1 MYAPER
7 QQEIL
12 RLARDGGRVDVVSL
26 AEEFQVTAETIRRD
40 LKALDRA
47 GLVQRVHGGA
57 IPAGRLDF
65 EPDLAEREST
75 AADEKDRIAQA
86 ALAELPID
94 GTVVLDAGTT
104 VARLAA
110 AIPLEATLTA
120 VTHSLPIAARLAD
133 HPGIQL
139 HLVGGRVRHRTRA
152 AVDAWALRAYGEIR
166 ADVLFV
172 AANGFSPARGL
183 TTPDLAEAAVKRAA
197 MAAARRVVLLADSSK
212 CGQEHFARFGALSD
226 VDLLITDSGLSAED
240 ALAIERDGTEVLR
253 VPGAGAGAGAG
264 GGTGG
269 GTAASAGNATAAS
282 AGDAMGGTAGNA
294 PGQAAVNGSVAGR
307 GAGRKARA

>member
-1 MYAPER
+1 MYAAER

-47 GLVQRVHGGA
+47 GLLRRVHGGA

-65 EPDLAEREST
+65 EPDLTEREST
-75 AADEKDRIAQA
+75 AADEKDRIAKA
-86 ALAELPID
+86 ALAELPTE
-94 GTVVLDAGTT
+94 GTLILDAGTT
-104 VARLAA
+104 VARMAA
-110 AIPLEATLTA
+110 ALPLEAELTV

-133 HPGIQL
+133 HPGLQL

-172 AANGFSPARGL
+172 AANGFSAEHGL

-197 MAAARRVVLLADSSK
+197 IAAARRVVLLADSTK
-212 CGQEHFARFGALSD
+212 HGQEHFARFGDLGD
-226 VDLLITDSGLSAED
+226 VDLLITDSGLSPED
-240 ALAIERDGTEVLR
+240 AAAIERGGTEV
-253 VPGAGAGAGAG
+253 V
-264 GGTGG
+264 
-269 GTAASAGNATAAS
+269 
-282 AGDAMGGTAGNA
+282 
-294 PGQAAVNGSVAGR
+294 
-307 GAGRKARA
+307 RA

>member
-47 GLVQRVHGGA
+47 GLLRRVHGGA
-57 IPAGRLDF
+57 IPVGRLDF
-65 EPDLAEREST
+65 EPDLTEREST
-75 AADEKDRIAQA
+75 AADEKDRIVKA
-86 ALAELPID
+86 ALAELPTE
-94 GTVVLDAGTT
+94 GTLILDAGTT

-110 AIPLEATLTA
+110 ALPVEAELTV

-133 HPGIQL
+133 HPGLQL

-172 AANGFSPARGL
+172 AANGYSAEHGL

-197 MAAARRVVLLADSSK
+197 IAAARRVVLLADSTK
-212 CGQEHFARFGALSD
+212 HGQEHFARFGDLSD
-226 VDLLITDSGLSAED
+226 VDLLITDSGLSPED
-240 ALAIERDGTEVLR
+240 AAVIERGGTEV
-253 VPGAGAGAGAG
+253 V
-264 GGTGG
+264 
-269 GTAASAGNATAAS
+269 
-282 AGDAMGGTAGNA
+282 
-294 PGQAAVNGSVAGR
+294 
-307 GAGRKARA
+307 RA

>member
-26 AEEFQVTAETIRRD
+26 AEHFQVTAETIRRD
-40 LKALDRA
+40 LKSLDRA
-47 GLVQRVHGGA
+47 GLVRRVHGGA
-57 IPAGRLDF
+57 IPVGRFDF
-65 EPDLAEREST
+65 EPDLAERETT
-75 AADEKDRIAQA
+75 AADEKARIAKA
-86 ALAELPID
+86 ALAELPNE
-94 GTVVLDAGTT
+94 GTVIVDAGST
-104 VARLAA
+104 VALFAGSLPA
-110 AIPLEATLTA
+110 ELSLTV

-172 AANGFSPARGL
+172 AANGYSVEHGL

-212 CGQEHFARFGALSD
+212 YGQEHFARFGGMND
-226 VDLLITDSGLSAED
+226 VDLLITDSRLSPEN
-240 ALAIERDGTEVLR
+240 ALAIERGGTEV
-253 VPGAGAGAGAG
+253 V
-264 GGTGG
+264 
-269 GTAASAGNATAAS
+269 
-282 AGDAMGGTAGNA
+282 
-294 PGQAAVNGSVAGR
+294 
-307 GAGRKARA
+307 RA

>member
-12 RLARDGGRVDVVSL
+12 RLARDSGRVDVVSL
-26 AEEFQVTAETIRRD
+26 AVQFQVTAETIRRD
-40 LKALDRA
+40 LKTLDRA
-47 GLVQRVHGGA
+47 GVVRRVHGGA
-57 IPAGRLDF
+57 IPIGRLDF
-65 EPDLAEREST
+65 EPDLAERETT
-75 AADEKDRIAQA
+75 AAGEKDRIARA
-86 ALAELPID
+86 ALAEIPNK
-94 GTVVLDAGTT
+94 GTMIVDAGST
-104 VARLAA
+104 VALFAA
-110 AIPLEATLTA
+110 ALPVESSLTV

-172 AANGFSPARGL
+172 AANGFSAEHGL

-212 CGQEHFARFGALSD
+212 HGQEHFARFGGLND
-226 VDLLITDSGLSAED
+226 VDLLITDSGLSPED
-240 ALAIERDGTEVLR
+240 ALAIERGGTEV
-253 VPGAGAGAGAG
+253 V
-264 GGTGG
+264 
-269 GTAASAGNATAAS
+269 
-282 AGDAMGGTAGNA
+282 
-294 PGQAAVNGSVAGR
+294 
-307 GAGRKARA
+307 RA

>member
-47 GLVQRVHGGA
+47 GLLRRVHGGA

-75 AADEKDRIAQA
+75 AADEKDRIAKA
-86 ALAELPID
+86 ALAELPSG
-94 GTVVLDAGTT
+94 GTMILDAGST
-104 VARLAA
+104 VARLAG
-110 AIPLEATLTA
+110 AIPLDAQLTV
-120 VTHSLPIAARLAD
+120 VTHSLPTAARLAD

-166 ADVLFV
+166 ADVVFI
-172 AANGFSPARGL
+172 AANGFSADHGL

-197 MAAARRVVLLADSSK
+197 IRAARRVVLLADSSK
-212 CGQEHFARFGALSD
+212 HGQEQFARFGNLGD
-226 VDLLITDSGLSAED
+226 VDLLITDSGLSPED
-240 ALAIERDGTEVLR
+240 ATAIERGGTEV
-253 VPGAGAGAGAG
+253 V
-264 GGTGG
+264 
-269 GTAASAGNATAAS
+269 
-282 AGDAMGGTAGNA
+282 
-294 PGQAAVNGSVAGR
+294 
-307 GAGRKARA
+307 RA

>member
-47 GLVQRVHGGA
+47 GLLRRVHGGA
-57 IPAGRLDF
+57 LPAGRLDF

-75 AADEKDRIAQA
+75 AADEKDRIAKA
-86 ALAELPID
+86 ALTELPDD
-94 GTVVLDAGTT
+94 GTMILDAGTT
-104 VARLAA
+104 VARLAG
-110 AIPLEATLTA
+110 ILPLEATLTV

-133 HPGIQL
+133 HPGMQL
-139 HLVGGRVRHRTRA
+139 HLIGGRVRHRTRA

-166 ADVLFV
+166 ADVVFL
-172 AANGFSPARGL
+172 AANGFSAEHGL

-197 MAAARRVVLLADSSK
+197 VAAARRVVLLADSAK
-212 CGQEHFARFGALSD
+212 HGQEHFARFGGLGE
-226 VDLLITDSGLSAED
+226 VDLLITDSGLSPEAVT
-240 ALAIERDGTEVLR
+240 AIERGGTEVLC
-253 VPGAGAGAGAG
+253 V
-264 GGTGG
+264 
-269 GTAASAGNATAAS
+269 
-282 AGDAMGGTAGNA
+282 
-294 PGQAAVNGSVAGR
+294 
-307 GAGRKARA
+307 

>member
-12 RLARDGGRVDVVSL
+12 RLAREGGRVDVVSL

-47 GLVQRVHGGA
+47 GLVRRVHGGA

-75 AADEKDRIAQA
+75 AADEKDRIAKA
-86 ALAELPID
+86 AVAELPGG
-94 GTVVLDAGTT
+94 GTVILDAGST
-104 VARLAA
+104 VARLAGDL
-110 AIPLEATLTA
+110 PLEAALTV
-120 VTHSLPIAARLAD
+120 VTHSLPTAARLAD

-166 ADVLFV
+166 ADVVFI
-172 AANGFSPARGL
+172 AANGFSADHGL

-197 MAAARRVVLLADSSK
+197 IRAARRVVLLADSSK
-212 CGQEHFARFGALSD
+212 HGQEHFARFGDLGD
-226 VDLLITDSGLSAED
+226 VDLLITDTGLSPED
-240 ALAIERDGTEVLR
+240 ALAIERGGTEV
-253 VPGAGAGAGAG
+253 V
-264 GGTGG
+264 
-269 GTAASAGNATAAS
+269 
-282 AGDAMGGTAGNA
+282 
-294 PGQAAVNGSVAGR
+294 
-307 GAGRKARA
+307 RA

>member
-47 GLVQRVHGGA
+47 GLLRRVHGGA
-57 IPAGRLDF
+57 IPAGRLGF
-65 EPDLAEREST
+65 EPDLTEREST
-75 AADEKDRIAQA
+75 AADEKDRIAKA
-86 ALAELPID
+86 ALAELPTQ
-94 GTVVLDAGTT
+94 GTVILDAGTT
-104 VARLAA
+104 VARLAG
-110 AIPLEATLTA
+110 IVPLEAELTV

-133 HPGIQL
+133 HPGMQL

-166 ADVLFV
+166 ADVVFV
-172 AANGFSPARGL
+172 AANGFSAEHGL

-197 MAAARRVVLLADSSK
+197 MAAARRVVLLADSAK
-212 CGQEHFARFGALSD
+212 HGQEHFARFGALSD
-226 VDLLITDSGLSAED
+226 VDLLITDSGLSPED
-240 ALAIERDGTEVLR
+240 ATAMERGGMEV
-253 VPGAGAGAGAG
+253 V
-264 GGTGG
+264 
-269 GTAASAGNATAAS
+269 
-282 AGDAMGGTAGNA
+282 
-294 PGQAAVNGSVAGR
+294 
-307 GAGRKARA
+307 RA

>member
-12 RLARDGGRVDVVSL
+12 RLARDGGRVDVLSL

-47 GLVQRVHGGA
+47 GLVRRVHGGA

-65 EPDLAEREST
+65 EPDLAEREGT

-86 ALAELPID
+86 ALAELPAEGSVI
-94 GTVVLDAGTT
+94 LDAGST

-110 AIPLEATLTA
+110 ALPLESRLTV
-120 VTHSLPIAARLAD
+120 VTHSLPTAARLAD

-166 ADVLFV
+166 ADVVFL
-172 AANGFSPARGL
+172 AANGFAAGAGL

-197 MAAARRVVLLADSSK
+197 AGAARRVVLLADSAK
-212 CGQEHFARFGALSD
+212 HGQEHFARFGDLTD
-226 VDLLITDSGLSAED
+226 VDLLVTDTGLAPED
-240 ALAIERDGTEVLR
+240 AAAIEAGGTEVVR
-253 VPGAGAGAGAG
+253 V
-264 GGTGG
+264 
-269 GTAASAGNATAAS
+269 
-282 AGDAMGGTAGNA
+282 
-294 PGQAAVNGSVAGR
+294 
-307 GAGRKARA
+307 

>member
-1 MYAPER
+1 MNGLGGRRSMYAPER

-47 GLVQRVHGGA
+47 GLVRRVHGGA

-65 EPDLAEREST
+65 EPDLAERETT
-75 AADEKDRIAQA
+75 AADEKDRIARA
-86 ALAELPID
+86 ALAELPAD
-94 GTVVLDAGTT
+94 GAVIVDAGSTA
-104 VARLAA
+104 ARLAGFL
-110 AIPLEATLTA
+110 PVEASLTV

-152 AVDAWALRAYGEIR
+152 AVDAWALRAYAEIR

-172 AANGFSPARGL
+172 AANGFSAEHGL

-197 MAAARRVVLLADSSK
+197 IAAARRVVLLADSSK
-212 CGQEHFARFGALSD
+212 HGQEHFARFGDLGD
-226 VDLLITDSGLSAED
+226 VDLLITDSGLNPQD
-240 ALAIERDGTEVLR
+240 AAAIERGGTEV
-253 VPGAGAGAGAG
+253 V
-264 GGTGG
+264 
-269 GTAASAGNATAAS
+269 
-282 AGDAMGGTAGNA
+282 
-294 PGQAAVNGSVAGR
+294 
-307 GAGRKARA
+307 RA

>member
-47 GLVQRVHGGA
+47 GVLRRVHGGA

-75 AADEKDRIAQA
+75 AADEKDRIAKA
-86 ALAELPID
+86 ALAELPAD
-94 GTVVLDAGTT
+94 GTVILDAGST
-104 VARLAA
+104 VALLAA
-110 AIPLEATLTA
+110 AIPPETSLTV

-166 ADVLFV
+166 ADVALV
-172 AANGFSPARGL
+172 AANGFSAEHGL

-197 MAAARRVVLLADSSK
+197 VAAARRVVLLADSSK
-212 CGQEHFARFGALSD
+212 HGQEHFARFGALSD
-226 VDLLITDSGLSAED
+226 VDLLITDSGLSPDD
-240 ALAIERDGTEVLR
+240 A
-253 VPGAGAGAGAG
+253 
-264 GGTGG
+264 
-269 GTAASAGNATAAS
+269 
-282 AGDAMGGTAGNA
+282 
-294 PGQAAVNGSVAGR
+294 AAVEQAGPEVV
-307 GAGRKARA
+307 RA

>member
-12 RLARDGGRVDVVSL
+12 RLARDAGRVDVLSL
-26 AEEFQVTAETIRRD
+26 AEEFQVTAETVRRD

-47 GLVQRVHGGA
+47 GLVRRVHGGA
-57 IPAGRLDF
+57 IPVGRLDF
-65 EPDLAEREST
+65 EPDLTERESSS
-75 AADEKDRIAQA
+75 ADEKDRIAKA
-86 ALAELPID
+86 ALAELPAE
-94 GTVVLDAGTT
+94 GTVILDAGTT

-110 AIPLEATLTA
+110 AVPVETSLTV
-120 VTHSLPIAARLAD
+120 VTHGLPIAARLAD

-152 AVDAWALRAYGEIR
+152 AVDAWALRAYAEIR

-172 AANGFSPARGL
+172 AANGFSAAHGL

-212 CGQEHFARFGALSD
+212 HGQEHFARFGDLGE
-226 VDLLITDSGLSAED
+226 VDLLITDSGLGPEA
-240 ALAIERDGTEVLR
+240 ATAIERGGTEV
-253 VPGAGAGAGAG
+253 V
-264 GGTGG
+264 
-269 GTAASAGNATAAS
+269 
-282 AGDAMGGTAGNA
+282 
-294 PGQAAVNGSVAGR
+294 
-307 GAGRKARA
+307 RA

>member
-47 GLVQRVHGGA
+47 GLLRRVHGGA

-65 EPDLAEREST
+65 EPDLTEREST
-75 AADEKDRIAQA
+75 AADEKDRIAKA
-86 ALAELPID
+86 ALAELPIQ
-94 GTVVLDAGTT
+94 GTVILDAGTT
-104 VARLAA
+104 VARLAG
-110 AIPLEATLTA
+110 IVPLEAELTV

-133 HPGIQL
+133 HPGMQL

-166 ADVLFV
+166 ADVVFV
-172 AANGFSPARGL
+172 AANGFSAEHGL

-197 MAAARRVVLLADSSK
+197 MAAARRVVLLADSAK
-212 CGQEHFARFGALSD
+212 HGQEHFARFGALSD
-226 VDLLITDSGLSAED
+226 VDLLITDSGLSPED
-240 ALAIERDGTEVLR
+240 ATAMERGGMEV
-253 VPGAGAGAGAG
+253 V
-264 GGTGG
+264 
-269 GTAASAGNATAAS
+269 
-282 AGDAMGGTAGNA
+282 
-294 PGQAAVNGSVAGR
+294 
-307 GAGRKARA
+307 RA

>member
-12 RLARDGGRVDVVSL
+12 RLARDGGRVDVLSL

-47 GLVQRVHGGA
+47 GLVRRVHGGA

-65 EPDLAEREST
+65 EPDLAEREGT
-75 AADEKDRIAQA
+75 AADEKDRIARA
-86 ALAELPID
+86 ALAELPAEGSI
-94 GTVVLDAGTT
+94 VLDAGST

-110 AIPLEATLTA
+110 ALPLESTLTV
-120 VTHSLPIAARLAD
+120 VTHGLPTAARLAD

-139 HLVGGRVRHRTRA
+139 HLIGGRVRQRTRA

-166 ADVLFV
+166 ADVLFL
-172 AANGFSPARGL
+172 AANGFSADAGL

-197 MAAARRVVLLADSSK
+197 IAAARRVVLLADSAK
-212 CGQEHFARFGALSD
+212 HGQEHFARFGDLAD
-226 VDLLITDSGLSAED
+226 VDLLITDTGLTDHD
-240 ALAIERDGTEVLR
+240 AAAIERAGTEV
-253 VPGAGAGAGAG
+253 V
-264 GGTGG
+264 
-269 GTAASAGNATAAS
+269 
-282 AGDAMGGTAGNA
+282 
-294 PGQAAVNGSVAGR
+294 
-307 GAGRKARA
+307 RA

>member
-47 GLVQRVHGGA
+47 GLVRRVHGGA

-65 EPDLAEREST
+65 EPDLAERETT
-75 AADEKDRIAQA
+75 AADEKDRIARA
-86 ALAELPID
+86 ALAELPAD
-94 GTVVLDAGTT
+94 GAVIVDAGSTA
-104 VARLAA
+104 ARLAGFL
-110 AIPLEATLTA
+110 PVEASLTV
-120 VTHSLPIAARLAD
+120 VTHSLPFAARLAD

-152 AVDAWALRAYGEIR
+152 AVDAWALRAYAEIR

-172 AANGFSPARGL
+172 AANGFSAEHGL

-197 MAAARRVVLLADSSK
+197 IAAARRVVLLADSSK
-212 CGQEHFARFGALSD
+212 HGQEHFARFGDLGD
-226 VDLLITDSGLSAED
+226 VDLLITDSGLNPQD
-240 ALAIERDGTEVLR
+240 AAAIERGGTEV
-253 VPGAGAGAGAG
+253 V
-264 GGTGG
+264 
-269 GTAASAGNATAAS
+269 
-282 AGDAMGGTAGNA
+282 
-294 PGQAAVNGSVAGR
+294 
-307 GAGRKARA
+307 RA

>member
-47 GLVQRVHGGA
+47 GLLRRVHGGA

-75 AADEKDRIAQA
+75 AAGEKERIAKA
-86 ALAELPID
+86 ALAELPAE
-94 GTVVLDAGTT
+94 GTVILDAGST
-104 VARLAA
+104 VAGLAA
-110 AIPLEATLTA
+110 AFPPEAQLTV
-120 VTHSLPIAARLAD
+120 VTHSLPTAARLAD

-166 ADVLFV
+166 ADVLMV
-172 AANGFSPARGL
+172 AANGFSAEHGL

-197 MAAARRVVLLADSSK
+197 VAAARRVVLLADSSK
-212 CGQEHFARFGALSD
+212 HGQEHFARFGALSD
-226 VDLLITDSGLSAED
+226 VDLLITDSGLSPED
-240 ALAIERDGTEVLR
+240 AAAIERDGTEV
-253 VPGAGAGAGAG
+253 V
-264 GGTGG
+264 
-269 GTAASAGNATAAS
+269 
-282 AGDAMGGTAGNA
+282 
-294 PGQAAVNGSVAGR
+294 
-307 GAGRKARA
+307 RA

>member
-47 GLVQRVHGGA
+47 GLLRRVHGGA
-57 IPAGRLDF
+57 IPVGRLDF
-65 EPDLAEREST
+65 EPDLTEREST
-75 AADEKDRIAQA
+75 AADEKDRIAKA
-86 ALAELPID
+86 ALAELPTE
-94 GTVVLDAGTT
+94 GTLILDAGTT

-110 AIPLEATLTA
+110 ALPLEAELTV

-133 HPGIQL
+133 HPGLQL

-172 AANGFSPARGL
+172 AANGYSAEHGL

-197 MAAARRVVLLADSSK
+197 IAAARRVVLLADSTK
-212 CGQEHFARFGALSD
+212 HGQEHFARFGGLSD
-226 VDLLITDSGLSAED
+226 VDLLITDSGLSPED
-240 ALAIERDGTEVLR
+240 AAVIERGGTEV
-253 VPGAGAGAGAG
+253 V
-264 GGTGG
+264 
-269 GTAASAGNATAAS
+269 
-282 AGDAMGGTAGNA
+282 
-294 PGQAAVNGSVAGR
+294 
-307 GAGRKARA
+307 RA

>member
-47 GLVQRVHGGA
+47 GLLRRVHGGA

-65 EPDLAEREST
+65 EPDLAERETT
-75 AADEKDRIAQA
+75 AADEKDRIAKA
-86 ALAELPID
+86 ALAELPAD
-94 GTVVLDAGTT
+94 GTVILDAGSTL
-104 VARLAA
+104 ARLAA
-110 AIPLEATLTA
+110 ALPPETSLTV
-120 VTHSLPIAARLAD
+120 VTHSLPVAARLAD

-166 ADVLFV
+166 ADVAFV
-172 AANGFSPARGL
+172 AANGFSAEHGL

-197 MAAARRVVLLADSSK
+197 VAAARRVVLLADSSK
-212 CGQEHFARFGALSD
+212 HGQEHFARFGGLGD
-226 VDLLITDSGLSAED
+226 VDLLITDSGLSPED
-240 ALAIERDGTEVLR
+240 TAALARGGTEV
-253 VPGAGAGAGAG
+253 V
-264 GGTGG
+264 
-269 GTAASAGNATAAS
+269 
-282 AGDAMGGTAGNA
+282 
-294 PGQAAVNGSVAGR
+294 
-307 GAGRKARA
+307 RA